1 MRFLPLEDRISILHF
16 PGGVYHFNRLA
27 PEAFIQKFNI
37 YSVKKLK
44 EYNLNDQFI
53 SKVFELLGNDLLSF
67 IINFSAYSHKWAT
80 VKFMLVKGVS
90 PLLLVYSVRRA
101 ATHQLTED
109 LGKLR
114 YLLNSTNCAFDFER
128 FSVSKPDITHLKRFL
143 AEHKLGFNY
152 HISAFDSRRID
163 LMLEDACAN
172 GQVELVRALI
182 DLGADI
188 HRIDDQALR
197 RAAARENRHDLI
209 DILLRAGANIYAR
222 NGEAFATAAS
232 GLNKN
237 SCKVLIKYGGDLFS
251 YKKRYISS
259 FLQMMDLM
267 GLDSSRLT
275 GNPKYKR

>member
-1 MRFLPLEDRISILHF
+1 MFSSIMRIEIFFKVALIISTRDAALAITKNEYDSEATAALTVPWQIERDVTGRIMRFLPLEDRISILHF

-114 YLLNSTNCAFDFER
+114 YLLNSTKCAFDFER

-143 AEHKLGFNY
+143 AEHKLGLNY

-172 GQVELVRALI
+172 PNRGKNARTAMLVKGQSVILI
-182 DLGADI
+182 SAAKKI
-188 HRIDDQALR
+188 RRFRSHRGI
-197 RAAARENRHDLI
+197 ENQ
-209 DILLRAGANIYAR
+209 
-222 NGEAFATAAS
+222 E
-232 GLNKN
+232 KN
-237 SCKVLIKYGGDLFS
+237 S
-251 YKKRYISS
+251 R
-259 FLQMMDLM
+259 Q
-267 GLDSSRLT
+267 R
-275 GNPKYKR
+275 